1 MKVGELYVEL
11 GVDADTPTAKE
22 FQSVLNSISMESLSL
37 VAGLTAVSFKL
48 KDMLEESM
56 NAAAGFKLFRNQSG
70 LSTEELQKWQIMAER
85 ANIST
90 EAVTGSVLA
99 LQRNIAEIRLGR
111 GNLMPFQLLGIDV
124 TGSPFEILMKIRE
137 KLSELNRPQ
146 AMNIMGM
153 FGISPEMIN
162 IMTLTN
168 DQFKELAQTQGLI
181 FKSDQQENALRLKRS
196 VVDLRLEFRALGREL
211 SDLLGPLLRD
221 DLRLLASMAKAV
233 NWLAD
238 GLSRINQ
245 VKQVLLGLIPGVN
258 IGEGIKMGRGLA
270 AGAEGM
276 WNKTFNNKVDIHI
289 SGSDP
294 KETAAEA
301 AKRFT
306 ETLNSYIDITDSQV
320 NNERP

>member
-245 VKQVLLGLIPGVN
+245 LKQVLLGLIPGVN

-270 AGAEGM
+270 AGTAGL